1 MYLTE
6 TEIVST
12 VSYETSESALNM
24 RECQDSYQEIETII
38 GTHFDDVLIAK
49 DSINKLDGGEGK
61 DTFIITKENVE

>member
-6 TEIVST
+6 SEIVST

-24 RECQDSYQEIETII
+24 RECLDSYRGIETII